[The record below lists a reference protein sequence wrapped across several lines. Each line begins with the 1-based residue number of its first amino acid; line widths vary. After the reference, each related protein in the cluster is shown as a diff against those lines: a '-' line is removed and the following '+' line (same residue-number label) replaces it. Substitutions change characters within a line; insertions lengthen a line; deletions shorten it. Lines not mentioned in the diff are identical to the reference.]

1 MLLKPRR
8 INDEST
14 TNQRRINEGINDA
27 STTNQRRINHQKKIA
42 PLAIAEQVHSEI
54 ENKVPKIVLLN
65 NDSVTP
71 FSF

>member
-1 MLLKPRR
+1 MIQRR

-14 TNQRRINEGINDA
+14 TNQRRINEGINHLEKSA
-27 STTNQRRINHQKKIA
+27 S
-42 PLAIAEQVHSEI
+42 PAIAEQVHSEI
-54 ENKVPKIVLLN
+54 KYKVPKIVLLN

>member
-1 MLLKPRR
+1 MLLNNNELTTNQRR

-14 TNQRRINEGINDA
+14 TEL
-27 STTNQRRINHQKKIA
+27 TTNQPCKESA
-42 PLAIAEQVHSEI
+42 SLATAEQVHSEI
-54 ENKVPKIVLLN
+54 KYKVPKIVLLN